1 MVLFFFFFFSHRLF
15 MVNFPAVI
23 ESGSDSKLCIT
34 LLKPTMT
41 DFLKPTMTDSLLD
54 EENKTTPLV
63 KHVSSELQTTYSKKA
78 GVAIGAF
85 SLFFFVFLL
94 CNYKTL
100 HVQLHSQLQGFR
112 SLSMRGSSKVQIY
125 HTKGQMNTKSNHT
138 VSYLQQISGVF
149 ICCWF
154 FFFYLC
160 QSSKQFI

>member
-1 MVLFFFFFFSHRLF
+1 MDDGPVFFFFFLSHRLF

-41 DFLKPTMTDSLLD
+41 DSLLD

-63 KHVSSELQTTYSKKA
+63 KHVSSELQTTCGKKA

-149 ICCWF
+149 ICCWVF
-154 FFFYLC
+154 FFICANPQNSLSNY
-160 QSSKQFI
+160 S